1 MTTAKLIMSLA
12 VFLYILVIMHKIL
25 RKHREKQRKH
35 AFIGTKLA
43 QNGPIKKADDIYS
56 ISQFR

>member
-1 MTTAKLIMSLA
+1 MSLA

-35 AFIGTKLA
+35 APFGTNSA
-43 QNGPIKKADDIYS
+43 QNGPIKKADNIYS

>member
-1 MTTAKLIMSLA
+1 MSLA
-12 VFLYILVIMHKIL
+12 AFLYILVIMHKIR
-25 RKHREKQRKH
+25 RKHREKQIKH
-35 AFIGTKLA
+35 ISFGTNSA